1 MITCNRYGM
10 HYLVINMHFLV
21 LTMNNHGKTTFFL
34 RHLEDTNRNNSGIDY
49 EEDFYLNMQHSFSGR
64 SGLHFYAYGDCLW
77 RKRHRQ
83 NLQEDYNP
91 MCAFE
96 FVTEGD
102 GILICEN
109 IRYELRPGD
118 LYILWPDKTIS
129 ARPGPSGFLRK
140 KCVLLEGNLIDYVC
154 KDFQSVNVIRPENP
168 QRLEKI
174 YADIKQL
181 ILEKGEFVQEE
192 LEVQSYALLVELN
205 RLAMSEQY
213 PYPLCQVLKLIDA
226 DLHVEH
232 TLNSLCLECK
242 MSISTLSKL
251 FQRYLNTSP
260 MNYIIGRRLE
270 YARQLI
276 KVSNMPLKKVA
287 ERCGYNSESFLSR
300 SFKKKFG
307 MSPASCRRA

>member
-1 MITCNRYGM
+1 MITCN
-10 HYLVINMHFLV
+10 
-21 LTMNNHGKTTFFL
+21 
-34 RHLEDTNRNNSGIDY
+34 S
-49 EEDFYLNMQHSFSGR
+49 
-64 SGLHFYAYGDCLW
+64 
-77 RKRHRQ
+77 
-83 NLQEDYNP
+83 
-91 MCAFE
+91 
-96 FVTEGD
+96 D

-129 ARPGPSGFLRK
+129 SRPGSRVFPRK
-140 KCVLLEGNLIDYVC
+140 KC
-154 KDFQSVNVIRPENP
+154 
-168 QRLEKI
+168 
-174 YADIKQL
+174 
-181 ILEKGEFVQEE
+181 IL

-205 RLAMSEQY
+205 RLAMSAQY

-300 SFKKKFG
+300 SFKKKCLF
-307 MSPASCRRA
+307 